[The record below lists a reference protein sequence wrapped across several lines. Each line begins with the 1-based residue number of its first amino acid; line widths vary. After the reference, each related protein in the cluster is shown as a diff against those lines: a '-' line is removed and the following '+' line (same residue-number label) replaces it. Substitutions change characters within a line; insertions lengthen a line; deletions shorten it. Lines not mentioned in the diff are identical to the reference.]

1 MNVTQLCKKAGIT
14 RQWLNQLVDRDGVP
28 GVSRQENDRLQIA
41 DSSALQQWIAERSRQ
56 TAARNKT
63 RERLRLDR
71 STVKPPLDG
80 GYTARE
86 LADIVECTESSIR
99 SRVLDIP
106 EAYLDDTLTYVFNKK
121 LGRKMRVRNVYRF
134 RDTPGLREW
143 IRRERETKEKGRKAR
158 KFRKF
163 SHNPVARVGKCIQ
176 TLKMEWNRAL
186 KVSPLQTWDDMFLK
200 NESVE
205 FESVLRPILDELK
218 RRNST
223 PHFPSR
229 KSHTHTIV
237 AQRPD
242 IG

>member
-1 MNVTQLCKKAGIT
+1 MNVGQLCKAAGIS
-14 RQWLNQLVDRDGVP
+14 RQWLNKLVDLGEVP
-28 GVSRQENDRLQIA
+28 GVVRRESGRLQITEEPEL
-41 DSSALQQWIAERSRQ
+41 SQWIAGRARQ
-56 TAARNKT
+56 TEARNRT

-71 STVKPPLDG
+71 STIKDPIEG
-80 GYTARE
+80 GYTSKE
-86 LADIVECTESSIR
+86 LADIVGCTDSSIR
-99 SRVLDIP
+99 DRAVSIP
-106 EAYLDDTLTYVFNKK
+106 GAYADDRITYVFNKK

-163 SHNPVARVGKCIQ
+163 SHHPVARVGKCIQ

-205 FESVLRPILDELK
+205 LESVLRPILDELK
-218 RRNST
+218 RRNSA

-237 AQRPD
+237 AQASGTR
-242 IG
+242 